1 MRRTI
6 LLPVL
11 AGALVLGVPAPAAAH
26 GDTLK
31 VVVTGHREGHVTT
44 QVTWEN
50 DGDAVEGPVAAT
62 VNAVSGDGTR
72 TAGPW
77 KLVRDGGTGGADGTA
92 WSTAEVLPAG
102 QWKVTVEAGFP
113 GLGRAERELTV
124 TAPSPPPAPAAA
136 PASPAA
142 ATPPAAPPPSE
153 PKQEPKQEAARNPE
167 SDGGGSRWIA
177 VAGVGAAALGGAGIG
192 LWVRRS
198 RERRRR
204 LG

>member
-1 MRRTI
+1 M
-6 LLPVL
+6 LPVL
-11 AGALVLGVPAPAAAH
+11 AGALALGVPAPAAAH

-50 DGDAVEGPVAAT
+50 DGDPVEGPVAAT

-92 WSTAEVLPAG
+92 WSTAEALPAG

-113 GLGRAERELTV
+113 GLGRGERELTV
-124 TAPSPPPAPAAA
+124 TAPGPVAAPAAPAPAAPAA
-136 PASPAA
+136 PASAA
-142 ATPPAAPPPSE
+142 PSTPPAAPPPSE
-153 PKQEPKQEAARNPE
+153 PGRAAAQEA
-167 SDGGGSRWIA
+167 DGGGSRWIA
-177 VAGVGAAALGGAGIG
+177 VAGVGVAALAGAGIG